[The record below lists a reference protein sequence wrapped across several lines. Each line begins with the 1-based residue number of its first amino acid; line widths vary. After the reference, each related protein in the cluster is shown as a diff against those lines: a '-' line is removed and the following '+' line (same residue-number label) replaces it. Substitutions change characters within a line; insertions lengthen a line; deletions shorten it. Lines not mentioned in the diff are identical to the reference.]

1 MKKAESERQQVMY
14 WLQTFTG
21 KKIDLINPT
30 REMVDIEDI
39 AHSLSMICRY
49 NGHCRDFY
57 CPTLDQR
64 VLTADLTWVP
74 SGEVRKGDVL
84 IGFDEFPFEP
94 GSTGR
99 RRRRFRKTV
108 VQEAVMVRRKAIRL
122 EMSNGVVVDAAEE
135 HPWLIA
141 TKMSRNQVWASSLE
155 IQRALKEG
163 RRRYMHHFIEP
174 WETSSSYEDCWFAG
188 ILDGEGTFAI
198 HSRKG
203 CQLSISQN
211 PGLVLN
217 RIRMSMERHNIGYSQ
232 YVNHGTV
239 ILQIRGGWR
248 ENFRVLG
255 LFQPSRLVE
264 NFKKSLEGGEFCKQM
279 DGQGEPL
286 RIVKS
291 YDLGMRECAGIQTST
306 HTYVCEGFGAH
317 NSVAEHSVMVE
328 AMGSQILLRREAER
342 NSGKLSTPPRP
353 TSEIVQQSLALLLHD
368 AAEAYI
374 GDLTTPLKRGLE
386 SVGGDVVY
394 PPPDAK
400 SSKIEEL
407 ERRWLLAIG
416 EAFGLGARLAD
427 PSDVMRQADEKVMSV
442 EVPMLFHP
450 VQSCWWDVRSRPRSG
465 EMVIQCWTPAEARRQ
480 FISRF
485 RVLYENLYSK
495 TGWSEIGP
503 VGEDSGLTTS
513 P

>member
-1 MKKAESERQQVMY
+1 MKRAESEKPAQDEKRQVTY

-21 KKIDLINPT
+21 KRIDLINPT

-57 CPTLDQR
+57 
-64 VLTADLTWVP
+64 
-74 SGEVRKGDVL
+74 
-84 IGFDEFPFEP
+84 
-94 GSTGR
+94 
-99 RRRRFRKTV
+99 
-108 VQEAVMVRRKAIRL
+108 
-122 EMSNGVVVDAAEE
+122 
-135 HPWLIA
+135 
-141 TKMSRNQVWASSLE
+141 
-155 IQRALKEG
+155 
-163 RRRYMHHFIEP
+163 
-174 WETSSSYEDCWFAG
+174 
-188 ILDGEGTFAI
+188 
-198 HSRKG
+198 
-203 CQLSISQN
+203 
-211 PGLVLN
+211 
-217 RIRMSMERHNIGYSQ
+217 
-232 YVNHGTV
+232 
-239 ILQIRGGWR
+239 
-248 ENFRVLG
+248 
-255 LFQPSRLVE
+255 
-264 NFKKSLEGGEFCKQM
+264 
-279 DGQGEPL
+279 
-286 RIVKS
+286 
-291 YDLGMRECAGIQTST
+291 
-306 HTYVCEGFGAH
+306 
-317 NSVAEHSVMVE
+317 SVAEHSVMVE

-342 NSGKLSTPPRP
+342 NSGKFSAPPKP